1 MSQMGLH
8 DPFGYLEHKLWPKER
23 SGVKLAIWLSTTKS
37 QESFWFPC
45 VKVACHILLK
55 SSRKGLQLFLRPHL
69 NWRFAHKVM
78 GLQNWRSSNFGI
90 SRLPLGSPRTKWHLS
105 ANFVARHKKYYKG
118 GRWWFPPSLS
128 HGESCESMFA
138 RGSSMHKKCSNYVL
152 INLLFGLCKSVW
164 VIDLLVNL
172 PSPHCGT
179 PTCPFTLEML
189 WAEECAQLCHLPLFS
204 PLDSQLSPSCSFE
217 VRHSCCYL

>member
-1 MSQMGLH
+1 VWRWLATYCWKALEKGYNFSWDLTSIGGLH
-8 DPFGYLEHKLWPKER
+8 IKLWDSKIE
-23 SGVKLAIWLSTTKS
+23 GV
-37 QESFWFPC
+37 P
-45 VKVACHILLK
+45 IL
-55 SSRKGLQLFLRPHL
+55 
-69 NWRFAHKVM
+69 
-78 GLQNWRSSNFGI
+78 GI

-105 ANFVARHKKYYKG
+105 ANLVARHKKYYKG

-152 INLLFGLCKSVW
+152 TNLLFGLCKSVW

-172 PSPHCGT
+172 PSPHYGT